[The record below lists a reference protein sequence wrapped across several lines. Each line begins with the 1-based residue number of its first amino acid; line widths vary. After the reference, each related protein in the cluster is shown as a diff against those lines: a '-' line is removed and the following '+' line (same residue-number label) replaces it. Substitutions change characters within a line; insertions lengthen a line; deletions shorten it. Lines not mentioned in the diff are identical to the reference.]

1 MEEPGCEPSQPQR
14 EERPFKCGQCQRSYR
29 HAGSLV
35 NHRRTHEVGLFTCLL
50 CGKEF
55 SNPMALK
62 NHLRIHTEERRHRCP
77 DCGRSF
83 RVASQL
89 ASHRHS
95 AHASRG
101 QKGEEDGE
109 NNFQQGQDSSSS
121 DADVFPALE
130 GGGAGTLLSNLEKY
144 IAESVVPADFSQLE
158 FPGKAEE
165 GQEAPGLPAEER
177 RYKCNQCDKAYKHA
191 GSLTNHKQSH
201 TLGVYQ
207 CAVCFK
213 EFSNLMALK
222 NHSRLH
228 SEYRPYKC
236 PLCCKAFRLPS
247 ELLSHQ
253 KAHEKARWAGR
264 APSEGSEH
272 SVSEEDSIE
281 TSAKLDIYQ
290 PPAAAFGEG
299 APCSLKDGAKAG
311 GGDRGSPDGELCV
324 RCGGNFADEEEL
336 RNHSCLY
343 PEEEEEEKE
352 DGGGLAQPTTDSEGA
367 WEASSKDGDQA
378 RPYQCGECG
387 RTYRHA
393 GSLINHK
400 KSHQT
405 GVYSCNFC
413 CKQLFNLAALK
424 NHLRIHLK
432 SKPASRPSLRY
443 SCPPAPEEAACH
455 LDQSPAEPAGG
466 ERATELPGRGE
477 ADGGGALKEE
487 EAGCMEE
494 EEDGASEER
503 PYRCGECGRTYRHR
517 GSLVNHRHTHRTGVY
532 QCSLCPKQYS
542 NLMALRNH
550 VRMHFRASRGKE
562 RGNYPC
568 ASCGESFEEE
578 AEFQWHQ
585 LRHAPGDTAPCP
597 KEGKEEEEPGSIRT
611 QEAALLQAIKRDVE
625 ELEAVGPGPGMSHIC
640 GCCGMTF
647 RDLAS
652 LQSHALVHGD
662 GEPCTGEGEVEPP
675 GRRVYSCELCGKSYR
690 HSGSLINHKQT
701 HQTGDFECSLC
712 AKRFSNVA
720 AFKSHLRGHQK
731 PRRGR
736 AGPEEEEEGGVA
748 EAEPRDAPDGTMQPE
763 GSGDVGHGGPESTR
777 VGEEGTLS
785 EEEPQRSYSLR
796 GGSAV
801 NGWQHLKEEE
811 EAEASP
817 PGSPNSEPYPGEIL
831 NHKNSQQLG
840 IYQCSLCPK
849 EYSDLE
855 ALKSHFRG
863 HATAQQPGASAE
875 ERPFL
880 CSLCGMIFPGEM
892 DLQRHHGLAH
902 GGDGEPQEGS
912 LEADEAAAFPGLQQ
926 EGEERPDERDGEEEM
941 LLSHIC
947 GYCGQTFDDM
957 ASLEEHSLGHREEKE
972 AALADTTIQL
982 RLGPRLELPEEQ
994 KTGVT
999 PPDSRPYACGQCG
1012 KTYRHGGSLVNHK
1025 KTHQVGDYQCGVCS
1039 RQYPNLSAYRN
1050 HLRNHPKC
1058 KLNDSRPAGS
1068 GNNAGKEPVL
1078 PHGREGGEAAAAPAP
1093 GKRDPGGSD
1102 AEEGKLHVCDV
1113 CGELCK
1119 GAAGLE
1125 AHCATQHPEEEEEL
1139 VRVAKEEDEEGG
1151 SGEEGATSERPFCCE
1166 QCGRSYKHAGSL
1178 INHKQTHKT
1187 GLFRCAIC
1195 QKLFYNLMALKNHN
1209 RIHFETKRYRCTQC
1223 PKAFRLQKQLASHQR
1238 VHRERRPPLPSSS
1251 SRKLAHAKRA
1261 GKAHADGGRVSEPP
1275 TAPKKDPEE
1284 RPYRCEQCGRTY
1296 RHAGS
1301 LLNHRKSHK
1310 TGHYCCPVCPR
1321 AYPNLMALKNHQRIH
1336 FEVKRHRCPDCGKA
1350 FKWQR
1355 QLVRHQLIHAQRWPR
1370 PGSRSSP
1377 ARPLL
1382 EGSTLVRSKTARE
1395 WRAARR
1401 EQGGSH
1407 VDASGGHGDGGHLGT
1422 TSGGHVSGTSGPHV
1436 DSSHVGSASIGTSGG
1451 HVVGG
1456 ASGGHG
1462 DSRHVGSTSGSHV
1475 GSASIGASGDH
1486 VDTGTQTP
1494 VGVSS
1499 APLGP
1504 FQCPVC
1510 PKQFPTP
1517 SALKNH
1523 GRVHTKKRF
1532 ECSECGKAYRA
1543 SRDLVQHLWRHQA
1556 EAEAG
1561 AAPGTNGLVDQRP
1574 YKCDRCERTYRHAGS
1589 LLHHK
1594 KVHTTGL
1601 YHCPAC
1607 LKEFHNLLA
1616 LTYHLRTHS
1625 DKKGRCCPNCG
1636 QAFRT
1641 SSRLA
1646 SHAKACHGQAGRA
1659 KAGHAATGGAQGP
1672 EAGPCQDTGVDGN
1685 ATVTMGQVS

>member
-1 MEEPGCEPSQPQR
+1 MEEPGSEPSQPQQ

-50 CGKEF
+50 CRKEF

-62 NHLRIHTEERRHRCP
+62 NHLRIHTEERRHRCL
-77 DCGRSF
+77 DCGRTF

-89 ASHRHS
+89 ASHHSS
-95 AHASRG
+95 AHAGRG
-101 QKGEEDGE
+101 LKEEEEEE

-130 GGGAGTLLSNLEKY
+130 GGGAGMLLSNLEKY
-144 IAESVVPADFSQLE
+144 IAESVVQAE
-158 FPGKAEE
+158 FPSKMEE
-165 GQEAPGLPAEER
+165 GQEAPEVPVEER

-222 NHSRLH
+222 NHTRLH

-236 PLCCKAFRLPS
+236 PLCGKAFRLPS

-272 SVSEEDSIE
+272 SISEEDSIE

-290 PPAAAFGEG
+290 LPPAAFGEG

-311 GGDRGSPDGELCV
+311 GGDRGNTDGELCV
-324 RCGGNFADEEEL
+324 RCGGNFAEEEEL
-336 RNHSCLY
+336 RNHSCFY
-343 PEEEEEEKE
+343 PEEEEKEEE
-352 DGGGLAQPTTDSEGA
+352 GSLAQPTMDSEGA
-367 WEASSKDGDQA
+367 WEANSKDGEQA
-378 RPYQCGECG
+378 RPYRCGECG

-405 GVYSCNFC
+405 GVYSCSVC

-432 SKPASRPSLRY
+432 SKPASRPGLRY

-455 LDQSPAEPAGG
+455 LDQGPSEPASRDEASEPPAHGEVEEGG
-466 ERATELPGRGE
+466 P
-477 ADGGGALKEE
+477 LKEE

-494 EEDGASEER
+494 EDDGASDER

-517 GSLVNHRHTHRTGVY
+517 GSLVNHRHTHQTGVY

-550 VRMHFRASRGKE
+550 VRMHFRAARGKE
-562 RGNYPC
+562 RENYTC
-568 ASCGESFEEE
+568 TCCGESFEEE
-578 AEFQWHQ
+578 AEFQQHQ
-585 LRHAPGDTAPCP
+585 LRHVPTDAIPCP
-597 KEGKEEEEPGSIRT
+597 QEGKEEEEEEEPGTVQTR
-611 QEAALLQAIKRDVE
+611 EAALLQAIKQDVE
-625 ELEAVGPGPGMSHIC
+625 QLETAGPAAGTSHIC
-640 GCCGMTF
+640 GCCGMIF
-647 RDLAS
+647 QDLGS
-652 LQSHALVHGD
+652 LQSHALVHGSS
-662 GEPCTGEGEVEPP
+662 GKPSPAECEAEPL
-675 GRRVYSCELCGKSYR
+675 GRRMYSCELCGKSYR

-712 AKRFSNVA
+712 AKRFSNLA
-720 AFKSHLRGHQK
+720 ALKSHLRGHQK
-731 PRRGR
+731 PRKSRVG
-736 AGPEEEEEGGVA
+736 AEEEEEGGM
-748 EAEPRDAPDGTMQPE
+748 AEPRVAPNGTMHPDA
-763 GSGDVGHGGPESTR
+763 SGEAECDGPKSPR
-777 VGEEGTLS
+777 DGEERMLA
-785 EEEPQRSYSLR
+785 EEEPKLSYKLQ
-796 GGSAV
+796 GGSMV
-801 NGWQHLKEEE
+801 NGWQHPKKEAA
-811 EAEASP
+811 AEASP
-817 PGSPNSEPYPGEIL
+817 PGSPNSQPYQCEMLDHKPG
-831 NHKNSQQLG
+831 QQLG

-849 EYSDLE
+849 EYSNVD

-863 HATAQQPGASAE
+863 HAMAQQPGAGAE

-880 CSLCGMIFPGEM
+880 CSLCGMIFPGET

-902 GGDGEPQEGS
+902 SGEGEPREGS
-912 LEADEAAAFPGLQQ
+912 LEGGEDAAFPGLQEEV
-926 EGEERPDERDGEEEM
+926 EGRAEERGGEEEL

-982 RLGPRLELPEEQ
+982 RLAPRPELPEEQ
-994 KTGVT
+994 KSSLT
-999 PPDSRPYACGQCG
+999 PPDSRPYACAQCG

-1058 KLNDSRPAGS
+1058 KLNAGQPASS
-1068 GNNAGKEPVL
+1068 GDGAEKKPAL
-1078 PHGREGGEAAAAPAP
+1078 PHSGEGGDPTATLAP
-1093 GKRDPGGSD
+1093 GKQDPAGG
-1102 AEEGKLHVCDV
+1102 ATEESQPHVCDI
-1113 CGELCK
+1113 CGELCQ

-1125 AHCATQHPEEEEEL
+1125 AHCAAHHPQEEEQVDL
-1139 VRVAKEEDEEGG
+1139 AKKEEEG
-1151 SGEEGATSERPFCCE
+1151 SGEEGPAPARPFCCE

-1187 GLFRCAIC
+1187 GLFRCTIC

-1209 RIHFETKRYRCTQC
+1209 RIHFETKRYKCAQC

-1238 VHRERRPPLPSSS
+1238 VHREKKPPLPSST
-1251 SRKLAHAKRA
+1251 SRKPAHAKKA
-1261 GKAHADGGRVSEPP
+1261 SKAHAEGGEVSVPAAAFKKPP
-1275 TAPKKDPEE
+1275 DPEE

-1310 TGHYCCPVCPR
+1310 TGHYCCPVCPQV
-1321 AYPNLMALKNHQRIH
+1321 YPNLMALKNHQRIH
-1336 FEVKRHRCPDCGKA
+1336 FEAKRHHCPDCGKA

-1355 QLVRHQLIHAQRWPR
+1355 QLARHQLVHAQRRPR

-1377 ARPLL
+1377 GCPLL
-1382 EGSTLVRSKTARE
+1382 AGSTPVRGKTARE
-1395 WRAARR
+1395 WRATRR
-1401 EQGGSH
+1401 DQGGSH
-1407 VDASGGHGDGGHLGT
+1407 VDASGGHVDGGHLST
-1422 TSGGHVSGTSGPHV
+1422 TSGGHVGGTSGSHV
-1436 DSSHVGSASIGTSGG
+1436 VSSHVGGAS
-1451 HVVGG
+1451 VG
-1456 ASGGHG
+1456 ASGGHV
-1462 DSRHVGSTSGSHV
+1462 DVGTH
-1475 GSASIGASGDH
+1475 
-1486 VDTGTQTP
+1486 TP
-1494 VGVSS
+1494 VGVPP
-1499 APLGP
+1499 APFGP

-1510 PKQFPTP
+1510 PKQFPNP

-1556 EAEAG
+1556 EAEARATPG
-1561 AAPGTNGLVDQRP
+1561 ANGLVDRRP

-1594 KVHTTGL
+1594 KVHTIGL
-1601 YHCPAC
+1601 YRCPAC

-1625 DKKGRCCPNCG
+1625 DKKGRRCKDCG

-1646 SHAKACHGQAGRA
+1646 SHAKACHGHT
-1659 KAGHAATGGAQGP
+1659 KAGHPTTDRDQGP
-1672 EAGPCQDTGVDGN
+1672 ETGSCQNMGVDGD
-1685 ATVTMGQVS
+1685 ATPTVGQVS

>member
-1 MEEPGCEPSQPQR
+1 MEEPGCEPSQLQR

-50 CGKEF
+50 CCKDF

-77 DCGRSF
+77 DCSRSF
-83 RVASQL
+83 RIASQL
-89 ASHRHS
+89 ATHRRS
-95 AHASRG
+95 AHASHG
-101 QKGEEDGE
+101 LEGDS
-109 NNFQQGQDSSSS
+109 NFQQGQDSSSS

-207 CAVCFK
+207 CAVCYK

-222 NHSRLH
+222 NHTRLH

-236 PLCCKAFRLPS
+236 TLCSKAFRLPS

-253 KAHEKARWAGR
+253 KAHEKGRWAGG

-272 SVSEEDSIE
+272 SISEEDSIE

-290 PPAAAFGEG
+290 PPPAACGEG
-299 APCSLKDGAKAG
+299 APCSLKDGAKSSG
-311 GGDRGSPDGELCV
+311 GERGNPDGELCV
-324 RCGGNFADEEEL
+324 RCGGNFADEGEL
-336 RNHSCLY
+336 RNH
-343 PEEEEEEKE
+343 K
-352 DGGGLAQPTTDSEGA
+352 
-367 WEASSKDGDQA
+367 QA
-378 RPYQCGECG
+378 R
-387 RTYRHA
+387 
-393 GSLINHK
+393 
-400 KSHQT
+400 HQT
-405 GVYSCNFC
+405 GVYSCNVC
-413 CKQLFNLAALK
+413 CK
-424 NHLRIHLK
+424 H
-432 SKPASRPSLRY
+432 P
-443 SCPPAPEEAACH
+443 
-455 LDQSPAEPAGG
+455 
-466 ERATELPGRGE
+466 TELASAER
-477 ADGGGALKEE
+477 
-487 EAGCMEE
+487 E
-494 EEDGASEER
+494 EEDGTSEER

-517 GSLVNHRHTHRTGVY
+517 GSLVNHRHTHQTGVY

-550 VRMHFRASRGKE
+550 VRMHFRAARGKE
-562 RGNYPC
+562 RSSYTCTGC
-568 ASCGESFEEE
+568 RESFEEE
-578 AEFQWHQ
+578 AEFQQHQ
-585 LRHAPGDTAPCP
+585 LWH
-597 KEGKEEEEPGSIRT
+597 
-611 QEAALLQAIKRDVE
+611 
-625 ELEAVGPGPGMSHIC
+625 ELEAAGPVSGMSHIC
-640 GCCGMTF
+640 GCCGMILH
-647 RDLAS
+647 DLGS
-652 LQSHALVHGD
+652 LQSHALAHSG
-662 GEPCTGEGEVEPP
+662 GEPGTGEGEVEPA
-675 GRRVYSCELCGKSYR
+675 GRRAYSCELCGKSYR

-701 HQTGDFECSLC
+701 HQTGDFECLLC

-720 AFKSHLRGHQK
+720 ALKSHLRGHQK
-731 PRRGR
+731 TRKGR
-736 AGPEEEEEGGVA
+736 PGVEEEEEAGVV
-748 EAEPRDAPDGTMQPE
+748 EAEPGDTPNGMMQQEGGGDA
-763 GSGDVGHGGPESTR
+763 GHGGVESPR
-777 VGEEGTLS
+777 V
-785 EEEPQRSYSLR
+785 EEERMLGDTKPVQSCNLQ
-796 GGSAV
+796 GGIVV
-801 NGWQHLKEEE
+801 NGRQHLKEEE
-811 EAEASP
+811 ARASP
-817 PGSPNSEPYPGEIL
+817 PSSPSPQPYQCEIL
-831 NHKNSQQLG
+831 DHKDSHQPG

-849 EYSDLE
+849 EYSNLA

-863 HATAQQPGASAE
+863 HATAQQPGAGAE

-880 CSLCGMIFPGEM
+880 CSLCGMIFPSEA

-902 GGDGEPQEGS
+902 SREGEQREGGLEGGE
-912 LEADEAAAFPGLQQ
+912 DAAFPRLQQ
-926 EGEERPDERDGEEEM
+926 EAGGRPDERDGEEEM

-972 AALADTTIQL
+972 AALADTTIQR
-982 RLGPRLELPEEQ
+982 RLGLQPEPTEEQ
-994 KTGVT
+994 KSGLP
-999 PPDSRPYACGQCG
+999 PPDRRPYACGQCG

-1025 KTHQVGDYQCGVCS
+1025 KTHQVGDYQCGICS

-1058 KLNDSRPAGS
+1058 KLNGSRPAGS
-1068 GNNAGKEPVL
+1068 GDGAGKESEL
-1078 PHGREGGEAAAAPAP
+1078 QYGRDGGEAATAPASDKQGP
-1093 GKRDPGGSD
+1093 VGSE
-1102 AEEGKLHVCDV
+1102 AEECKPHVCDV

-1119 GAAGLE
+1119 GVAELE
-1125 AHCATQHPEEEEEL
+1125 AHCSAQHPAEMVSVAKEEEEEG
-1139 VRVAKEEDEEGG
+1139 GG
-1151 SGEEGATSERPFCCE
+1151 SGEEGSMSERPFCCE

-1209 RIHFETKRYRCTQC
+1209 RIHFETKRYKCSQC

-1238 VHRERRPPLPSSS
+1238 VHRERKPALP
-1251 SRKLAHAKRA
+1251 
-1261 GKAHADGGRVSEPP
+1261 
-1275 TAPKKDPEE
+1275 E

-1355 QLVRHQLIHAQRWPR
+1355 QLVRHQLVHAQRRLR

-1377 ARPLL
+1377 GCPVM
-1382 EGSTLVRSKTARE
+1382 EGSTPVRR
-1395 WRAARR
+1395 WRATRR
-1401 EQGGSH
+1401 EQGSNH
-1407 VDASGGHGDGGHLGT
+1407 VDASGGHVAGGHIGT
-1422 TSGGHVSGTSGPHV
+1422 TSDGCVDGTSGSHI
-1436 DSSHVGSASIGTSGG
+1436 DSVSA
-1451 HVVGG
+1451 G
-1456 ASGGHG
+1456 ASGGHV
-1462 DSRHVGSTSGSHV
+1462 DVGTQPPV
-1475 GSASIGASGDH
+1475 GASLAR
-1486 VDTGTQTP
+1486 T
-1494 VGVSS
+1494 
-1499 APLGP
+1499 GP
-1504 FQCPVC
+1504 FQCPAC

-1556 EAEAG
+1556 EAG
-1561 AAPGTNGLVDQRP
+1561 ATPGANGFVDRRP

-1594 KVHTTGL
+1594 KVHTIGL
-1601 YHCPAC
+1601 YRCPAC
-1607 LKEFHNLLA
+1607 IKEFHNLLA

-1625 DKKGRCCPNCG
+1625 DKKGRRCSGCG
-1636 QAFRT
+1636 QVFRT

-1646 SHAKACHGQAGRA
+1646 SHSKACRGRA
-1659 KAGHAATGGAQGP
+1659 RAGHAVTGGVQGP
-1672 EAGPCQDTGVDGN
+1672 ETGSCQDEGVIGSSA
-1685 ATVTMGQVS
+1685 ATAGQVS

>member
-1 MEEPGCEPSQPQR
+1 MYCPPKHAFAVLFSPKVVEWPNLPASMEEPGCEPSQPQG

-50 CGKEF
+50 CRKEF

-95 AHASRG
+95 AHASHG
-101 QKGEEDGE
+101 QKGEEDGG

-121 DADVFPALE
+121 DADVFPTLE

-165 GQEAPGLPAEER
+165 GQEAPGVPAEER

-228 SEYRPYKC
+228 SEYP
-236 PLCCKAFRLPS
+236 
-247 ELLSHQ
+247 
-253 KAHEKARWAGR
+253 RWAGR

-281 TSAKLDIYQ
+281 TSA
-290 PPAAAFGEG
+290 
-299 APCSLKDGAKAG
+299 
-311 GGDRGSPDGELCV
+311 
-324 RCGGNFADEEEL
+324 NFADEEEL
-336 RNHSCLY
+336 RNHS
-343 PEEEEEEKE
+343 
-352 DGGGLAQPTTDSEGA
+352 LAQPTMDSEGA
-367 WEASSKDGDQA
+367 WEASGKDGDQA
-378 RPYQCGECG
+378 RPYRCGECG

-432 SKPASRPSLRY
+432 SKPASRPG
-443 SCPPAPEEAACH
+443 C
-455 LDQSPAEPAGG
+455 
-466 ERATELPGRGE
+466 GE
-477 ADGGGALKEE
+477 ADGGGVLKEE
-487 EAGCMEE
+487 ETGCVEE
-494 EEDGASEER
+494 EEDGPSEER

-517 GSLVNHRHTHRTGVY
+517 GSLVNHRHTHRTGIY

-550 VRMHFRASRGKE
+550 VRMHFRAARGKE
-562 RGNYPC
+562 RGSY
-568 ASCGESFEEE
+568 EE
-578 AEFQWHQ
+578 
-585 LRHAPGDTAPCP
+585 
-597 KEGKEEEEPGSIRT
+597 KEEKEPGSVHTR
-611 QEAALLQAIKRDVE
+611 EAALLLAIKRDVE
-625 ELEAVGPGPGMSHIC
+625 ELEAAGPAPGMSHIC
-640 GCCGMTF
+640 GCCGMIF
-647 RDLAS
+647 HDLGS
-652 LQSHALVHGD
+652 LQSHALAHGD
-662 GEPCTGEGEVEPP
+662 GETGTGEGEAEPP

-731 PRRGR
+731 PRKGR
-736 AGPEEEEEGGVA
+736 AGAEEEEEGSVA
-748 EAEPRDAPDGTMQPE
+748 EAEPRDAPDGTMQPD
-763 GSGDVGHGGPESTR
+763 GSGDVGRGGPESTR
-777 VGEEGTLS
+777 VGEEGTLG
-785 EEEPQRSYSLR
+785 EEESQRSYNLR

-811 EAEASP
+811 EGKASP
-817 PGSPNSEPYPGEIL
+817 PSSPNSQPYPCEIL
-831 NHKNSQQLG
+831 DHKHSQQLG

-849 EYSDLE
+849 EYSNLE

-863 HATAQQPGASAE
+863 HATAQQPGASTE

-880 CSLCGMIFPGEM
+880 CSLCGMIFPGET
-892 DLQRHHGLAH
+892 DLQHHHGLAH
-902 GGDGEPQEGS
+902 DREGEPQEGS
-912 LEADEAAAFPGLQQ
+912 LEAGKDAAFPRLQQ
-926 EGEERPDERDGEEEM
+926 EVEGRPDERDGEEEM

-982 RLGPRLELPEEQ
+982 RLGPRPELPEEQ
-994 KTGVT
+994 KSGLT

-1058 KLNDSRPAGS
+1058 KLNDSRPT
-1068 GNNAGKEPVL
+1068 GNGDSVRKETAL
-1078 PHGREGGEAAAAPAP
+1078 PHGREGGEAAVAPAH
-1093 GKRDPGGSD
+1093 GKQDPGGSD
-1102 AEEGKLHVCDV
+1102 GEECKLHVCDV
-1113 CGELCK
+1113 CGELCQ

-1125 AHCATQHPEEEEEL
+1125 AHCAAQHPEEEEEL
-1139 VRVAKEEDEEGG
+1139 VSVAEEEGGSGG
-1151 SGEEGATSERPFCCE
+1151 SGEEGAASERPFCCE

-1209 RIHFETKRYRCTQC
+1209 RIHFETKRYKCTQC

-1238 VHRERRPPLPSSS
+1238 VHRERRPPLP
-1251 SRKLAHAKRA
+1251 
-1261 GKAHADGGRVSEPP
+1261 
-1275 TAPKKDPEE
+1275 KDPEE

-1301 LLNHRKSHK
+1301 LLNHRRSHK

-1355 QLVRHQLIHAQRWPR
+1355 QLVRHQLIHAQRRPR

-1377 ARPLL
+1377 GRPLL
-1382 EGSTLVRSKTARE
+1382 EGSSLVQSKTARE

-1407 VDASGGHGDGGHLGT
+1407 VDASGGRGDGGHLGT
-1422 TSGGHVSGTSGPHV
+1422 TSGGHVDGTSGPHV
-1436 DSSHVGSASIGTSGG
+1436 DSSHVGSASVGASGG
-1451 HVVGG
+1451 HVGG
-1456 ASGGHG
+1456 ASGSHV
-1462 DSRHVGSTSGSHV
+1462 DSSSVGGTSGSHV
-1475 GSASIGASGDH
+1475 GSASVGASGGH

-1494 VGVSS
+1494 VGVTQ

-1504 FQCPVC
+1504 FQCLVC

-1561 AAPGTNGLVDQRP
+1561 ATPGTNGLVDQRP

-1601 YHCPAC
+1601 YRCPAC

-1625 DKKGRCCPNCG
+1625 DKKGRRCPDCG

-1646 SHAKACHGQAGRA
+1646 SHAKACHGQVGCAEV
-1659 KAGHAATGGAQGP
+1659 GHAATGGAQGP
-1672 EAGPCQDTGVDGN
+1672 EAGSCQDAGVDGS
-1685 ATVTMGQVS
+1685 ATAAMGQVS

>member
-1 MEEPGCEPSQPQR
+1 MEEPGCEPSQPQG
-14 EERPFKCGQCQRSYR
+14 EERPFKCGQCQRSY
-29 HAGSLV
+29 L
-35 NHRRTHEVGLFTCLL
+35 
-50 CGKEF
+50 
-55 SNPMALK
+55 
-62 NHLRIHTEERRHRCP
+62 
-77 DCGRSF
+77 
-83 RVASQL
+83 
-89 ASHRHS
+89 
-95 AHASRG
+95 
-101 QKGEEDGE
+101 
-109 NNFQQGQDSSSS
+109 
-121 DADVFPALE
+121 
-130 GGGAGTLLSNLEKY
+130 
-144 IAESVVPADFSQLE
+144 VPADFSQLE

-165 GQEAPGLPAEER
+165 GQEAPGVPAEER

-290 PPAAAFGEG
+290 LPAAAFGEG

-311 GGDRGSPDGELCV
+311 GGDRGNPDGELCV
-324 RCGGNFADEEEL
+324 RCGGSFADEEEL

-343 PEEEEEEKE
+343 PEEEEEEEKE
-352 DGGGLAQPTTDSEGA
+352 DGGGLAQPTMDSEGA
-367 WEASSKDGDQA
+367 WEASGKDGDQA
-378 RPYQCGECG
+378 RPYRCGECG

-432 SKPASRPSLRY
+432 SKPASRPGLQY
-443 SCPPAPEEAACH
+443 SCPPAPEEATCH
-455 LDQSPAEPAGG
+455 LDQSPTEPAGG
-466 ERATELPGRGE
+466 ERATEPPGCGE
-477 ADGGGALKEE
+477 ADGGGVLKEE
-487 EAGCMEE
+487 ETGCVEE
-494 EEDGASEER
+494 EEDGPSEER

-517 GSLVNHRHTHRTGVY
+517 GSLVNHRHTHRTGIY

-550 VRMHFRASRGKE
+550 VRMHFRAARGKE
-562 RGNYPC
+562 RGSY
-568 ASCGESFEEE
+568 
-578 AEFQWHQ
+578 
-585 LRHAPGDTAPCP
+585 
-597 KEGKEEEEPGSIRT
+597 
-611 QEAALLQAIKRDVE
+611 AALLLAIKRDVE
-625 ELEAVGPGPGMSHIC
+625 ELEAAGPAPGMSHIC
-640 GCCGMTF
+640 GCCGMIF
-647 RDLAS
+647 HDLGS
-652 LQSHALVHGD
+652 LQSHALAHGD
-662 GEPCTGEGEVEPP
+662 GETGTGEGEAEPP

-731 PRRGR
+731 PRKGR
-736 AGPEEEEEGGVA
+736 AGAEEEEEGSVA
-748 EAEPRDAPDGTMQPE
+748 EAEPRDAPDGTMQPD
-763 GSGDVGHGGPESTR
+763 GSGDVGRGGPESTR
-777 VGEEGTLS
+777 VGEEGTLG
-785 EEEPQRSYSLR
+785 EEESQRSYNLR

-811 EAEASP
+811 EGKASP
-817 PGSPNSEPYPGEIL
+817 PSSPNSQPYPCEIL
-831 NHKNSQQLG
+831 DHKHSQQLG

-849 EYSDLE
+849 EYSNLE

-863 HATAQQPGASAE
+863 HATAQQPGASTE

-880 CSLCGMIFPGEM
+880 CSLCGMIFPGET
-892 DLQRHHGLAH
+892 DLQHHHGLAH
-902 GGDGEPQEGS
+902 DREGEPQEGS
-912 LEADEAAAFPGLQQ
+912 LEAGKDAAFPRLQQ
-926 EGEERPDERDGEEEM
+926 EVEGRPDERDGEEEM

-982 RLGPRLELPEEQ
+982 RLGPRPELPEEQ
-994 KTGVT
+994 KSGLT

-1058 KLNDSRPAGS
+1058 KLNDSRPT
-1068 GNNAGKEPVL
+1068 GNGDSVRKETAL
-1078 PHGREGGEAAAAPAP
+1078 PHGREGGEAAVAPAH
-1093 GKRDPGGSD
+1093 GKQDPGGSD
-1102 AEEGKLHVCDV
+1102 GEECKLHVCDV
-1113 CGELCK
+1113 CGELCQ

-1125 AHCATQHPEEEEEL
+1125 AHCAAQHPEEEEEL
-1139 VRVAKEEDEEGG
+1139 VSVAEEEGGSGG
-1151 SGEEGATSERPFCCE
+1151 SGEEGAASERPFCCE

-1209 RIHFETKRYRCTQC
+1209 RIHFETKRYKCTQC

-1238 VHRERRPPLPSSS
+1238 VHRERRPPLPASS
-1251 SRKLAHAKRA
+1251 SRKLAHAKR
-1261 GKAHADGGRVSEPP
+1261 
-1275 TAPKKDPEE
+1275 E

-1301 LLNHRKSHK
+1301 LLNHRRSHK

-1355 QLVRHQLIHAQRWPR
+1355 QLVRHQLIHAQRRPR

-1377 ARPLL
+1377 GRPLL
-1382 EGSTLVRSKTARE
+1382 EGSSLVQSKTARE

-1407 VDASGGHGDGGHLGT
+1407 VDASGGRGDGGHLGT
-1422 TSGGHVSGTSGPHV
+1422 TSGGHVDGTSGPHV
-1436 DSSHVGSASIGTSGG
+1436 DSSHVGSASVGASGG
-1451 HVVGG
+1451 HVGG
-1456 ASGGHG
+1456 ASGSHV
-1462 DSRHVGSTSGSHV
+1462 DSSSVGGTSGSHV
-1475 GSASIGASGDH
+1475 GSASVGASGGH

-1494 VGVSS
+1494 VGVTQ

-1504 FQCPVC
+1504 FQCLVC

-1561 AAPGTNGLVDQRP
+1561 ATPGTNGLVDQRP

-1601 YHCPAC
+1601 YRCPAC

-1625 DKKGRCCPNCG
+1625 DKKGRRCPDCG

-1646 SHAKACHGQAGRA
+1646 SHAKACHGQVGCAEVAIFQFPAICMVSVFFFFDNNLKISGENSSFFVKTQFSTKKNPSAGD
-1659 KAGHAATGGAQGP
+1659 KFSP
-1672 EAGPCQDTGVDGN
+1672 DVINTGVSPAWMKLYWHKG
-1685 ATVTMGQVS
+1685 ASSSVTILVQEGH

>member
-1 MEEPGCEPSQPQR
+1 MEEPSCDPSQPQR

-50 CGKEF
+50 CRKEF

-62 NHLRIHTEERRHRCP
+62 NHLRIHTEERRHRCS

-89 ASHRHS
+89 ASHHRS
-95 AHASRG
+95 AHARWG
-101 QKGEEDGE
+101 LQGEAEEE
-109 NNFQQGQDSSSS
+109 NSFQHGQDSSSS

-165 GQEAPGLPAEER
+165 GQEAPGVPAEER

-222 NHSRLH
+222 NHTRLH

-236 PLCCKAFRLPS
+236 PSCCKAFRLPS

-253 KAHEKARWAGR
+253 KVHDKDRWAGR
-264 APSEGSEH
+264 ARSEGSEH

-290 PPAAAFGEG
+290 LPPAAFGEG
-299 APCSLKDGAKAG
+299 APCSLKDGAKAR
-311 GGDRGSPDGELCV
+311 GGDRGNPDGELCV
-324 RCGGNFADEEEL
+324 RCGANFADEEEL

-352 DGGGLAQPTTDSEGA
+352 DGGGLAQPPMDSEGA
-367 WEASSKDGDQA
+367 WEASSKDGEQA
-378 RPYQCGECG
+378 RPYRCRECG

-405 GVYSCNFC
+405 GVYSCSVC

-432 SKPASRPSLRY
+432 SKPASRPGLRY
-443 SCPPAPEEAACH
+443 SCPPAPEETTCH
-455 LDQSPAEPAGG
+455 LNQGPSEPAS
-466 ERATELPGRGE
+466 RARAVEE
-477 ADGGGALKEE
+477 GGALKEE
-487 EAGCMEE
+487 ETGGVEE
-494 EEDGASEER
+494 EEEGATEER

-517 GSLVNHRHTHRTGVY
+517 GSLVNHRHTHKTGVY

-550 VRMHFRASRGKE
+550 ARMHFRAARARE
-562 RGNYPC
+562 RETYTC
-568 ASCGESFEEE
+568 TSCGESFEEE
-578 AEFQWHQ
+578 AEYQHHQ
-585 LRHAPGDTAPCP
+585 LRHAPADAATRPE
-597 KEGKEEEEPGSIRT
+597 EGKEEQEEPGTVRT
-611 QEAALLQAIKRDVE
+611 QETALLQAVKRDAE
-625 ELEAVGPGPGMSHIC
+625 ELEEVGPAPGTSHIC
-640 GCCGMTF
+640 GCCGMLF
-647 RDLAS
+647 RDVAS
-652 LQSHALVHGD
+652 LQSHTLTHSG
-662 GEPCTGEGEVEPP
+662 GEPGTGECEAEPL
-675 GRRVYSCELCGKSYR
+675 GRRVYTCELCGKSYR

-701 HQTGDFECSLC
+701 HQMGDFECSLC
-712 AKRFSNVA
+712 AKRFSNLA
-720 AFKSHLRGHQK
+720 ALKSHLRGHQK
-731 PRRGR
+731 LRKSQVG
-736 AGPEEEEEGGVA
+736 AEEEEGGVA
-748 EAEPRDAPDGTMQPE
+748 EPADAPNGPVQSE
-763 GSGDVGHGGPESTR
+763 GSEEAGGGSPESPGE
-777 VGEEGTLS
+777 GEERKLG
-785 EEEPQRSYSLR
+785 EEQPKQSYSLR
-796 GGSAV
+796 GGSMA
-801 NGWQHLKEEE
+801 NGWQHPKDEEE
-811 EAEASP
+811 PVEPLPS
-817 PGSPNSEPYPGEIL
+817 SPNSEPYQCESL
-831 NHKNSQQLG
+831 NHKPSLQLG

-849 EYSDLE
+849 EFPDVE

-863 HATAQQPGASAE
+863 HAMAQRPGAE

-880 CSLCGMIFPGEM
+880 CSFCGMIFPGET
-892 DLQRHHGLAH
+892 DLRHHHGLAH
-902 GGDGEPQEGS
+902 SEEGEPRDGG
-912 LEADEAAAFPGLQQ
+912 LDGGEATAFPELRQ
-926 EGEERPDERDGEEEM
+926 EAEGRPDEPGGEDEM

-957 ASLEEHSLGHREEKE
+957 ASLETHSLGHREEKE
-972 AALADTTIQL
+972 AALADTTLQL
-982 RLGPRLELPEEQ
+982 RLGPQPEVPEEQ
-994 KTGVT
+994 KSSLKS
-999 PPDSRPYACGQCG
+999 PDRRPYTCGQCG

-1058 KLNDSRPAGS
+1058 KLNGSRPAS
-1068 GNNAGKEPVL
+1068 NGKEPVV
-1078 PHGREGGEAAAAPAP
+1078 PPSGKEGETAAAPVP
-1093 GKRDPGGSD
+1093 GKEAPAGGNAVD
-1102 AEEGKLHVCDV
+1102 CQLHVCEV
-1113 CGELCK
+1113 CGELCQ

-1125 AHCATQHPEEEEEL
+1125 AHCAAQHAPEEEL
-1139 VRVAKEEDEEGG
+1139 VSIAKEDEEGG
-1151 SGEEGATSERPFCCE
+1151 GGGPGEEGAASERPFCCE

-1187 GLFRCAIC
+1187 GLFRCTIC

-1209 RIHFETKRYRCTQC
+1209 RIHFEAKRYKCTQC

-1238 VHRERRPPLPSSS
+1238 VHRDRKPTLPSSSS
-1251 SRKLAHAKRA
+1251 SRKLAPAKKA
-1261 GKAHADGGRVSEPP
+1261 GKACADGGQVSVSPA
-1275 TAPKKDPEE
+1275 APRKHPDPEE

-1310 TGHYCCPVCPR
+1310 MGHYCCPVCPR

-1336 FEVKRHRCPDCGKA
+1336 FDVKRHRCPDCGKA

-1355 QLVRHQLIHAQRWPR
+1355 QLARHQLVHAQRRPR
-1370 PGSRSSP
+1370 PGSRSSLGH
-1377 ARPLL
+1377 RLG
-1382 EGSTLVRSKTARE
+1382 EGGAPVVGKTARG
-1395 WRAARR
+1395 WRAPHR

-1407 VDASGGHGDGGHLGT
+1407 VDASGGHVDGGHLST
-1422 TSGGHVSGTSGPHV
+1422 TSGGHAEGTSGSDV
-1436 DSSHVGSASIGTSGG
+1436 DSSHVGSASVNASGG
-1451 HVVGG
+1451 HVDG
-1456 ASGGHG
+1456 ASGGHV
-1462 DSRHVGSTSGSHV
+1462 DNTSVGISG
-1475 GSASIGASGDH
+1475 GH

-1494 VGVSS
+1494 GGDIST
-1499 APLGP
+1499 PLGP

-1510 PKQFPTP
+1510 PKQFPNP
-1517 SALKNH
+1517 SSLKNH

-1543 SRDLVQHLWRHQA
+1543 SRDLLQHLWRHQA
-1556 EAEAG
+1556 EAEALATPG
-1561 AAPGTNGLVDQRP
+1561 ANGLVDRRP

-1594 KVHTTGL
+1594 KVHTVGL
-1601 YHCPAC
+1601 YRCPAC

-1616 LTYHLRTHS
+1616 LTYHHRTHS
-1625 DKKGRCCPNCG
+1625 DKKRCRCQDCG

-1646 SHAKACHGQAGRA
+1646 SHAKACPGRT
-1659 KAGHAATGGAQGP
+1659 KASHPAPGGDQGPGTGSSQNWGLDGDAALATGP
-1672 EAGPCQDTGVDGN
+1672 
-1685 ATVTMGQVS
+1685 VS

>member
-1 MEEPGCEPSQPQR
+1 FAVAPRSLSTDPCNASPVLPRPPSFSQPDQPQR

-50 CGKEF
+50 CRKEF

-83 RVASQL
+83 RIASQL

-95 AHASRG
+95 AHAGRG

-109 NNFQQGQDSSSS
+109 DDFQQGQDSLSSE
-121 DADVFPALE
+121 ADVFPALE

-165 GQEAPGLPAEER
+165 GQEAPGVPAEER

-343 PEEEEEEKE
+343 PEEEEEEEEEKE
-352 DGGGLAQPTTDSEGA
+352 DGCGLAQPTMDSEGA

-378 RPYQCGECG
+378 RPYRCGECG

-405 GVYSCNFC
+405 GVYSCNIC

-432 SKPASRPSLRY
+432 SKPAARPGLQY
-443 SCPPAPEEAACH
+443 SCPPAPEEATCH
-455 LDQSPAEPAGG
+455 LDQSPAEPASG
-466 ERATELPGRGE
+466 EKATEPPGRGE

-487 EAGCMEE
+487 TGCVEE

-532 QCSLCPKQYS
+532 QCSLCPRQYS

-550 VRMHFRASRGKE
+550 VRMHFRAARSKE
-562 RGNYPC
+562 RGSYTC
-568 ASCGESFEEE
+568 SSCGESFEEE
-578 AEFQWHQ
+578 ADFQWHQ
-585 LRHAPGDTAPCP
+585 LRHAPGDASPCP
-597 KEGKEEEEPGSIRT
+597 QEGKEEEEPGSVHTR
-611 QEAALLQAIKRDVE
+611 EAALLLAIKRDVE
-625 ELEAVGPGPGMSHIC
+625 ELEAAGPAPGMSHIC
-640 GCCGMTF
+640 
-647 RDLAS
+647 
-652 LQSHALVHGD
+652 
-662 GEPCTGEGEVEPP
+662 
-675 GRRVYSCELCGKSYR
+675 
-690 HSGSLINHKQT
+690 
-701 HQTGDFECSLC
+701 
-712 AKRFSNVA
+712 
-720 AFKSHLRGHQK
+720 
-731 PRRGR
+731 
-736 AGPEEEEEGGVA
+736 
-748 EAEPRDAPDGTMQPE
+748 
-763 GSGDVGHGGPESTR
+763 
-777 VGEEGTLS
+777 EEGTLG
-785 EEEPQRSYSLR
+785 EEEHQRTYNLQ

-801 NGWQHLKEEE
+801 NGWQHPKEEE

-817 PGSPNSEPYPGEIL
+817 PGSPNSQPYPCEIL
-831 NHKNSQQLG
+831 DHKHSQQPG

-849 EYSDLE
+849 EYSNLE

-902 GGDGEPQEGS
+902 GGEGELREGS
-912 LEADEAAAFPGLQQ
+912 SEASEDAAFPGLQQ
-926 EGEERPDERDGEEEM
+926 EAEGQPEERGGEEEM

-982 RLGPRLELPEEQ
+982 RLGPRPELPEEQ
-994 KTGVT
+994 KSGLT

-1058 KLNDSRPAGS
+1058 KLKDSRPAGNGDS
-1068 GNNAGKEPVL
+1068 VGKEPAFA
-1078 PHGREGGEAAAAPAP
+1078 HGREGGEAAAIPAP
-1093 GKRDPGGSD
+1093 GKQDPGGSN
-1102 AEEGKLHVCDV
+1102 AEECKLHVCDV

-1125 AHCATQHPEEEEEL
+1125 AHCAAQHPEEEEEP
-1139 VRVAKEEDEEGG
+1139 VSVAKEEEEEGG
-1151 SGEEGATSERPFCCE
+1151 SGEEGAASERPFCCE

-1209 RIHFETKRYRCTQC
+1209 RIHFETKRYKCAQC

-1251 SRKLAHAKRA
+1251 SRKLAHTKR
-1261 GKAHADGGRVSEPP
+1261 
-1275 TAPKKDPEE
+1275 E

-1355 QLVRHQLIHAQRWPR
+1355 QLVRHQLIHAQRRPR

-1377 ARPLL
+1377 SRPLL

-1401 EQGGSH
+1401 EQGSSH

-1422 TSGGHVSGTSGPHV
+1422 TSGGHVGGTSGPHV
-1436 DSSHVGSASIGTSGG
+1436 DSSHVGSAS
-1451 HVVGG
+1451 VG
-1456 ASGGHG
+1456 ASGGHVG
-1462 DSRHVGSTSGSHV
+1462 RASGGHVDSSHVGGTSGSHV
-1475 GSASIGASGDH
+1475 GSASIPASGGH
-1486 VDTGTQTP
+1486 VDTGTKTP
-1494 VGVSS
+1494 VGVTPV
-1499 APLGP
+1499 PLGP

-1561 AAPGTNGLVDQRP
+1561 ATPGTNGLVDQRP

-1601 YHCPAC
+1601 YRCPAC

-1625 DKKGRCCPNCG
+1625 DKKGRRCPNCG

-1646 SHAKACHGQAGRA
+1646 SHAKACHGQEFSEAQMGVAGSGAPFASCGR
-1659 KAGHAATGGAQGP
+1659 GRGGSLWVPWNNQ
-1672 EAGPCQDTGVDGN
+1672 
-1685 ATVTMGQVS
+1685 

>member
-1 MEEPGCEPSQPQR
+1 MEEPGCEPSQSQR

-50 CGKEF
+50 CCKEF

-83 RVASQL
+83 RIASQL

-95 AHASRG
+95 AHASPG
-101 QKGEEDGE
+101 LEDEEE

-165 GQEAPGLPAEER
+165 GQEAPGVPAEER

-207 CAVCFK
+207 CAVCYK

-222 NHSRLH
+222 NHTRLH

-264 APSEGSEH
+264 APSEGSDH
-272 SVSEEDSIE
+272 SISEEDSIE

-290 PPAAAFGEG
+290 PPPAAFGEG

-311 GGDRGSPDGELCV
+311 GGDQGNPDGELCV
-324 RCGGNFADEEEL
+324 RCGGNFADEGEL

-352 DGGGLAQPTTDSEGA
+352 DGGSSAQPTLESEGA
-367 WEASSKDGDQA
+367 WETSSKDGEQA
-378 RPYQCGECG
+378 RPYRCGECG

-405 GVYSCNFC
+405 GVYSCNVC

-432 SKPASRPSLRY
+432 SKPASRPGLRY
-443 SCPPAPEEAACH
+443 SCPPVLEEAACH
-455 LDQSPAEPAGG
+455 LEQSPTEPARG
-466 ERATELPGRGE
+466 ERATELPGSGE
-477 ADGGGALKEE
+477 TAGGGALEE
-487 EAGCMEE
+487 ETGCVEE
-494 EEDGASEER
+494 EEDGALDER

-517 GSLVNHRHTHRTGVY
+517 GSLVNHRHTHQTGVY

-550 VRMHFRASRGKE
+550 VRMHFRAARGKE
-562 RGNYPC
+562 RGNYAC

-578 AEFQWHQ
+578 AEFQRHQ
-585 LRHAPGDTAPCP
+585 LRHTPGHTAPQP
-597 KEGKEEEEPGSIRT
+597 QAGMEEKEESGSVHT
-611 QEAALLQAIKRDVE
+611 QEAVLLQAIKRDVE
-625 ELEAVGPGPGMSHIC
+625 ELEAAGPAPGMSHIC
-640 GCCGMTF
+640 GCCGMIF
-647 RDLAS
+647 HDLGS
-652 LQSHALVHGD
+652 LQSHALAHNG
-662 GEPCTGEGEVEPP
+662 GEPGTGEGEAEPP
-675 GRRVYSCELCGKSYR
+675 GRRTYSCELCGKSYR

-701 HQTGDFECSLC
+701 HQMGDFECSLC

-720 AFKSHLRGHQK
+720 ALKSHLRGHQK
-731 PRRGR
+731 PRKGR
-736 AGPEEEEEGGVA
+736 AGAEEEEEGGMA
-748 EAEPRDAPDGTMQPE
+748 EAELGDAPNGTMQPE
-763 GSGDVGHGGPESTR
+763 GGGEAGHDGLESPR
-777 VGEEGTLS
+777 VEEEGMLG
-785 EEEPQRSYSLR
+785 EAEPARSCSLQ

-811 EAEASP
+811 AGASP
-817 PGSPNSEPYPGEIL
+817 SSSPRPQPYQCEIL
-831 NHKNSQQLG
+831 DHKNSQQLG

-849 EYSDLE
+849 EYSNLE

-902 GGDGEPQEGS
+902 SGEGELREGGPEGGEGE
-912 LEADEAAAFPGLQQ
+912 AFPGLQQ
-926 EGEERPDERDGEEEM
+926 EAEGRSDERSGEEEM

-957 ASLEEHSLGHREEKE
+957 ASLEEHSLGHQEEKE

-982 RLGPRLELPEEQ
+982 RLGPRPEPPEEQ
-994 KTGVT
+994 KSGLT

-1058 KLNDSRPAGS
+1058 KLNGSRPASNGDS
-1068 GNNAGKEPVL
+1068 AGKEPVL
-1078 PHGREGGEAAAAPAP
+1078 PYGRDVGEAAAAPAP
-1093 GKRDPGGSD
+1093 EKQSPEGSN
-1102 AEEGKLHVCDV
+1102 AEECKLHVCDI
-1113 CGELCK
+1113 CGEVCK
-1119 GAAGLE
+1119 GVAGLK
-1125 AHCATQHPEEEEEL
+1125 AHCAAQHPEEEM
-1139 VRVAKEEDEEGG
+1139 VSVAKEDEEKGGG
-1151 SGEEGATSERPFCCE
+1151 SGEEGAASERPFCCE

-1187 GLFRCAIC
+1187 GLFRCSIC

-1209 RIHFETKRYRCTQC
+1209 RIHFETKRYKCGQC

-1238 VHRERRPPLPSSS
+1238 VHRERKPLPPSSF

-1261 GKAHADGGRVSEPP
+1261 GKAYTNSGCISEPP
-1275 TAPKKDPEE
+1275 AAPKHPDPEE

-1355 QLVRHQLIHAQRWPR
+1355 QLVRHQLVHAQRRPR

-1377 ARPLL
+1377 GRSLP
-1382 EGSTLVRSKTARE
+1382 ESSTPGRR
-1395 WRAARR
+1395 WRLTRR
-1401 EQGGSH
+1401 ERSSSH
-1407 VDASGGHGDGGHLGT
+1407 ID
-1422 TSGGHVSGTSGPHV
+1422 TSGGHVDGGHVGATSDG
-1436 DSSHVGSASIGTSGG
+1436 HVGSASVGASGS
-1451 HVVGG
+1451 HVGG
-1456 ASGGHG
+1456 ASGC
-1462 DSRHVGSTSGSHV
+1462 
-1475 GSASIGASGDH
+1475 H
-1486 VDTGTQTP
+1486 VDIGTQTP
-1494 VGVSS
+1494 VGV
-1499 APLGP
+1499 APVPTGP
-1504 FQCPVC
+1504 FQCPAC
-1510 PKQFPTP
+1510 PKQFPNP

-1556 EAEAG
+1556 EAEAR
-1561 AAPGTNGLVDQRP
+1561 ATPGTNGLVDRRP

-1594 KVHTTGL
+1594 KVHTIGL
-1601 YHCPAC
+1601 YRCPAC

-1625 DKKGRCCPNCG
+1625 DKKGRRCPDCG

-1646 SHAKACHGQAGRA
+1646 SHAKACRGHA
-1659 KAGHAATGGAQGP
+1659 KAGHAVTGGFQGP
-1672 EAGPCQDTGVDGN
+1672 ETGSCQDRGVGGG
-1685 ATVTMGQVS
+1685 ATATMAQAS